1 MPEKKKYYAVKNG
14 RQIGIFSSWLECKEQ
29 IHSYSGALYK
39 GFATMD
45 EAETYMGFKETL
57 NQPLKLTVD
66 KSEDKHHIYVDGSY
80 RNDRYSWGFA
90 VFFQGKLIHTA
101 NGIGTST
108 SAAKLHNVAGEVEA
122 SIQAVLW
129 AEKEKLESIV
139 IYHDYIGISEWAE
152 RRWKTNNDVTK
163 QYAAFMADY
172 LGWVTF
178 RKISGHTGV
187 EGNELADKL
196 AKAALEIS

>member
-14 RQIGIFSSWLECKEQ
+14 RQIGIFSSWAECKEQ

-39 GFATMD
+39 GFVTMA
-45 EAETYMGFKETL
+45 EAQTYMGSKETF
-57 NQPLKLTVD
+57 NQSPKLTVD
-66 KSEDKHHIYVDGSY
+66 EIEDRHHIYVDGSY
-80 RNDRYSWGFA
+80 RNERYSWGFA
-90 VFFQGKLIHTA
+90 VFFQGQLIHTA
-101 NGIGTST
+101 NGIGTSV

-152 RRWKTNNDVTK
+152 KRWKTNNDVTK

-196 AKAALEIS
+196 AKAALGIS

>member
-1 MPEKKKYYAVKNG
+1 
-14 RQIGIFSSWLECKEQ
+14 
-29 IHSYSGALYK
+29 
-39 GFATMD
+39 
-45 EAETYMGFKETL
+45 MGFKETL